1 MYHVASEFIFCPYC
15 GENIEVLIDCSLSEQ
30 EYIEDCEVC
39 CRPIHLSVSVRGEAE
54 IQIVPKSEN
63 E

>member
-1 MYHVASEFIFCPYC
+1 MNRLTTEFILCPYC
-15 GENIEVLIDCSLSEQ
+15 GEGIELVIDCSLAEQ

-39 CRPIHLSVSVRGEAE
+39 CRPIHLSVYVSDEAE
-54 IQIVPKSEN
+54 IQIFPKNEN